1 VLIAVHVLFALHV
14 VHWRLAGE
22 TLSPVEPSEGMQLA
36 TRSVLN
42 AGAVFFALALLSTVV
57 LGRWFCG
64 WGCHLVALQDG
75 ARALL
80 LRAGITPRP
89 LRSRALLVVPVLAFF
104 YMFGWPF
111 VERALAGTPAGARVA
126 LTTTRFWE
134 TFPGPV
140 VALVTFVVC
149 GGLAVLFLGSKGFC
163 TYACP
168 YGAAFGLLDRLAPW
182 RIKVSDACNS
192 CGQCTAVCSSN
203 VLVHAEVRDY
213 GVVVDPGCMKCLDCV
228 SACPTGALSFGL
240 ARPAVLTKPRK
251 TPQARPAAFGW
262 GTELGFAAAFAAFFL
277 AWRGLLHLVPFLLAL
292 GLAGCL
298 TFVGWQALR
307 ALSGDPAK
315 LLVWPLRDEKK
326 RLTRAGRLLLAGAG
340 LSLAATLWA
349 AGIQLLDRRAR
360 TAHAVSATIAP
371 SWEAAIATPPAL
383 SPAARAEVEAAA
395 DRERLLR
402 RLGLGLDPEVE
413 LRLAWFALLLGD
425 DAAVE
430 ASVKAGLATIE
441 DATPLRLDWARF
453 LAARGRPPGRPR
465 RVAPPPRGPPGR
477 PRARARRRP
486 GRARR
491 RRPRRRRGPPRAR
504 PRGPSRPG
512 HPRGPGLPV
521 REARRRGPGRG
532 APPRGPRGGRAVRR
546 GAARAAVAWRRRS
559 WWSWLWGSLAS
570 RFMLSSATDR
580 SRHVEG
586 VPTRGLLRA
595 VARRRVRHHRARC
608 APPRC
613 GPRSRRAPEA
623 PLGARGWRRGRTP
636 VGRARRDRRT
646 RGQLRR

>member
-1 VLIAVHVLFALHV
+1 MSASDPCRGRPLPVVQAAPAAAPRHPGRWRAAVLIAVHVLFALHV
-14 VHWRLAGE
+14 AHWRMAGE

-64 WGCHLVALQDG
+64 WACHLVALQDG

-80 LRAGITPRP
+80 LRVGVTPRP
-89 LRSRALLVVPVLAFF
+89 LRSRALLVVPLLAFF

-111 VERALAGTPAGARVA
+111 VERALADTATGARLA

-203 VLVHAEVRDY
+203 VIVHAEVRDY

-262 GTELGFAAAFAAFFL
+262 GTEVGFALGFAAAFL

-298 TFVGWQALR
+298 TVVGWQALR

-315 LLVWPLRDEKK
+315 LLVWPVRDEKK
-326 RLTRAGRLLLAGAG
+326 RVTRAGRLLLAGAG
-340 LSLAATLWA
+340 LSLAATGWA
-349 AGIQLLDRRAR
+349 ATIQLLDHRAR
-360 TAHAVSATIAP
+360 AAHTASAAIAP
-371 SWEAAIATPPAL
+371 SWEAALAAPPAL
-383 SPAARAEVEAAA
+383 DAAHRAEVEAAA

-425 DAAVE
+425 DATVE
-430 ASVKAGLATIE
+430 ASAKAGLAAIE
-441 DATPLRLDWARF
+441 DATPLRLRWAQF
-453 LAARGRPPGRPR
+453 LAARGRHAEALAEWRRLLEVRPDDAALEHAAGLSALGVGDRTAAEAHLERALAVR
-465 RVAPPPRGPPGR
+465 RDPATLVALAFLCEKRGDTI
-477 PRARARRRP
+477 RAEA
-486 GRARR
+486 
-491 RRPRRRRGPPRAR
+491 
-504 PRGPSRPG
+504 
-512 HPRGPGLPV
+512 LL
-521 REARRRGPGRG
+521 REAR
-532 APPRGPRGGRAVRR
+532 AAGGR
-546 GAARAAVAWRRRS
+546 
-559 WWSWLWGSLAS
+559 
-570 RFMLSSATDR
+570 
-580 SRHVEG
+580 
-586 VPTRGLLRA
+586 
-595 VARRRVRHHRARC
+595 
-608 APPRC
+608 
-613 GPRSRRAPEA
+613 
-623 PLGARGWRRGRTP
+623 
-636 VGRARRDRRT
+636 
-646 RGQLRR
+646 

>member
-1 VLIAVHVLFALHV
+1 MSARDPCRGRPLPVVAPAPAPRRPARWRAAVLIAVHGLFALHV
-14 VHWRLAGE
+14 AHWRLAGE

-89 LRSRALLVVPVLAFF
+89 LRSRALLVVPLLAFF

-111 VERALAGTPAGARVA
+111 VERALADPGPGARLA

-134 TFPGPV
+134 TFPGPA

-182 RIKVSDACNS
+182 RIKVSDACNG

-203 VLVHAEVRDY
+203 VLVHAEVRDH
-213 GVVVDPGCMKCLDCV
+213 GAVVDPGCMKCLDCV

-240 ARPAVLTKPRK
+240 ARPAVLTRPRR

-262 GTELGFAAAFAAFFL
+262 GTEVGFALAFAAAFL

-315 LLVWPLRDEKK
+315 LLVWPLRDEKR

-340 LSLAATLWA
+340 LSLAATGWA
-349 AGIQLLDRRAR
+349 ATIQLLDRRAR
-360 TAHAVSATIAP
+360 AARDESGHTICP
-371 SWEAAIATPPAL
+371 SWEAALAAPPVL
-383 SPAARAEVEAAA
+383 DAARRVEVEGAA

-425 DAAVE
+425 DATVE
-430 ASVKAGLATIE
+430 ASAKAGLAAID

-453 LAARGRPPGRPR
+453 LAARGRHADALVEWRRLLEGRPGDAALEHAAGLAALGAGDRAAAEAHLERALALR
-465 RVAPPPRGPPGR
+465 RDPATLVALAFLSEKRGDT
-477 PRARARRRP
+477 ARAE
-486 GRARR
+486 A
-491 RRPRRRRGPPRAR
+491 
-504 PRGPSRPG
+504 
-512 HPRGPGLPV
+512 LL
-521 REARRRGPGRG
+521 REAR
-532 APPRGPRGGRAVRR
+532 AAGGR
-546 GAARAAVAWRRRS
+546 
-559 WWSWLWGSLAS
+559 
-570 RFMLSSATDR
+570 
-580 SRHVEG
+580 
-586 VPTRGLLRA
+586 
-595 VARRRVRHHRARC
+595 
-608 APPRC
+608 
-613 GPRSRRAPEA
+613 
-623 PLGARGWRRGRTP
+623 
-636 VGRARRDRRT
+636 
-646 RGQLRR
+646 

>member
-1 VLIAVHVLFALHV
+1 MASVRARTRRHWPAVSSRGRPLPVVQAPRHPGRWRAAVLIAVHALFALHV

-36 TRSVLN
+36 TKSVVN

-89 LRSRALLVVPVLAFF
+89 LRSRALLVVPLLAFF

-111 VERALAGTPAGARVA
+111 VARALAGTPAGARLA

-213 GVVVDPGCMKCLDCV
+213 GAVVDPGCMKCLDCV

-240 ARPAVLTKPRK
+240 ARPAVLTRPRK
-251 TPQARPAAFGW
+251 PPQARPAAFGW

-340 LSLAATLWA
+340 LSLAATVWA
-349 AGIQLLDRRAR
+349 ATIQLLDHRAR
-360 TAHAVSATIAP
+360 AARDESGRTISP
-371 SWEAAIATPPAL
+371 SWEAALAAPPVLDATR
-383 SPAARAEVEAAA
+383 RAEVEAAA

-425 DAAVE
+425 DATVE
-430 ASVKAGLATIE
+430 ASVKAGLASIE

-453 LAARGRPPGRPR
+453 LAARGRHANALVEWRRLLEVHPGDAALEHAAGLSALGAGD
-465 RVAPPPRGPPGR
+465 RVAAEAHLERALALRRDPATLVALAFLCEKRGDL
-477 PRARARRRP
+477 ARAE
-486 GRARR
+486 A
-491 RRPRRRRGPPRAR
+491 
-504 PRGPSRPG
+504 
-512 HPRGPGLPV
+512 LL
-521 REARRRGPGRG
+521 REAR
-532 APPRGPRGGRAVRR
+532 AAGGR
-546 GAARAAVAWRRRS
+546 
-559 WWSWLWGSLAS
+559 
-570 RFMLSSATDR
+570 
-580 SRHVEG
+580 
-586 VPTRGLLRA
+586 
-595 VARRRVRHHRARC
+595 
-608 APPRC
+608 
-613 GPRSRRAPEA
+613 
-623 PLGARGWRRGRTP
+623 
-636 VGRARRDRRT
+636 
-646 RGQLRR
+646 

>member
-1 VLIAVHVLFALHV
+1 MASVRAPTRGHWRTVSANDPCRGRPLPVVQATPAPAPAPRHPGRWRAAVLIAVHVLFALHV

-42 AGAVFFALALLSTVV
+42 AGAVFFGLALLSTVV

-80 LRAGITPRP
+80 LRVGITPRP
-89 LRSRALLVVPVLAFF
+89 LRSRALLVVPFLAFF

-111 VERALAGTPAGARVA
+111 VERALAETTSGTRLA

-134 TFPGPV
+134 TFPGPL
-140 VALVTFVVC
+140 VALVTFLVC

-203 VLVHAEVRDY
+203 VIVHAEVRDY
-213 GVVVDPGCMKCLDCV
+213 GAVVDPGCMKCLDCV

-240 ARPAVLTKPRK
+240 ARPAVLTRPRK
-251 TPQARPAAFGW
+251 PPQARPPAFGW
-262 GTELGFAAAFAAFFL
+262 GAEVGFALGFAAAFL

-298 TFVGWQALR
+298 AFVGWQALR

-315 LLVWPLRDEKK
+315 ILAWPLRDEKR

-349 AGIQLLDRRAR
+349 ATVQFLDRRAR
-360 TAHAVSATIAP
+360 AARDESGKTISP
-371 SWEAAIATPPAL
+371 SWEAALAAPPVLDATR
-383 SPAARAEVEAAA
+383 RAEVEAAA

-425 DAAVE
+425 DATVE
-430 ASVKAGLATIE
+430 ASAKAGLAAIE
-441 DATPLRLDWARF
+441 DAGPLRLDWARF
-453 LAARGRPPGRPR
+453 LAARGRHADALVEWRRLLEARPGDPALEHAAGLAALGAGDRTAAEAHLERALALR
-465 RVAPPPRGPPGR
+465 RDPATLVALAFLCEKRGDA
-477 PRARARRRP
+477 ARAE
-486 GRARR
+486 A
-491 RRPRRRRGPPRAR
+491 
-504 PRGPSRPG
+504 
-512 HPRGPGLPV
+512 LL
-521 REARRRGPGRG
+521 REAR
-532 APPRGPRGGRAVRR
+532 AAGGR
-546 GAARAAVAWRRRS
+546 
-559 WWSWLWGSLAS
+559 
-570 RFMLSSATDR
+570 
-580 SRHVEG
+580 
-586 VPTRGLLRA
+586 
-595 VARRRVRHHRARC
+595 
-608 APPRC
+608 
-613 GPRSRRAPEA
+613 
-623 PLGARGWRRGRTP
+623 
-636 VGRARRDRRT
+636 
-646 RGQLRR
+646 